1 MEDKPLFHQVMYI
14 DKNGENIGFLSSQID
29 INLHSFNLSIHIN
42 NKELCEN
49 NKEEVKEKCNE
60 FITQSLNEAVKVG
73 WDVLKQ

>member
-1 MEDKPLFHQVMYI
+1 MDKILNIQSNI

-29 INLHSFNLSIHIN
+29 INLQSFNLSIHIN
-42 NKELCEN
+42 NKELCES

-73 WDVLKQ
+73 WDMLKF

>member
-1 MEDKPLFHQVMYI
+1 MDKILNIQSNI

-29 INLHSFNLSIHIN
+29 MNLQSFNLSIHIN
-42 NKELCEN
+42 NKELCES

-73 WDVLKQ
+73 WDILKF

>member
-1 MEDKPLFHQVMYI
+1 MNKILSIQSNI

-29 INLHSFNLSIHIN
+29 MNLHSFNLSIHIN

-73 WDVLKQ
+73 WDILKF

>member
-1 MEDKPLFHQVMYI
+1 MDKILNIQSSI

-29 INLHSFNLSIHIN
+29 MNLQSFNLSIHIN

-60 FITQSLNEAVKVG
+60 FITQSLNEAIKVG
-73 WDVLKQ
+73 WDMLKF

>member
-1 MEDKPLFHQVMYI
+1 MDKILNIQSSI

-29 INLHSFNLSIHIN
+29 MNLQSFNLSIHIN

-73 WDVLKQ
+73 WDMLKF

>member
-1 MEDKPLFHQVMYI
+1 MDKILNIQSNI

-29 INLHSFNLSIHIN
+29 MNLQSFNLSIHIN
-42 NKELCEN
+42 NKELCES

-73 WDVLKQ
+73 WDMLKF

>member
-1 MEDKPLFHQVMYI
+1 MDKILNIQTSI

-29 INLHSFNLSIHIN
+29 MNLQSFNLSIHIN

-73 WDVLKQ
+73 WDMLKF

>member
-1 MEDKPLFHQVMYI
+1 MDKILNIQLNI

-29 INLHSFNLSIHIN
+29 MNLQSFNLSIHIN
-42 NKELCEN
+42 NKELCES

-73 WDVLKQ
+73 WDMLKF